1 MVTTFSALCSR
12 ASFLQPVYLSAWHL
26 GASTILVSTGLG
38 GKGEGFPMCRVS
50 WEHGVP
56 TPQVPPPSP
65 GSAMAEFRALCSS
78 VQLLSQNLEEGS
90 GFPLLRPKGQ
100 VTALD
105 HQ

>member
-1 MVTTFSALCSR
+1 MVTTFSVLCSR

-56 TPQVPPPSP
+56 TPQVPAPPQ
-65 GSAMAEFRALCSS
+65 A
-78 VQLLSQNLEEGS
+78 QQWQNLGLYAAQS
-90 GFPLLRPKGQ
+90 SYSPRTSRRGQ
-100 VTALD
+100 VFPFSGPRD
-105 HQ
+105 R